1 MNKDGLINR
10 LSECGYTKKDA
21 GTIIDDVFDLITEI
35 LVSGD
40 SVMISGFGTFDVKE
54 HAGREIKAVN
64 TMESSWVPAY
74 KNPKFTPGKTL
85 KRAVREGFVRGG

>member
-21 GTIIDDVFDLITEI
+21 NTIIDDIFDLITDI
-35 LVSGD
+35 LASGE
-40 SVMISGFGTFDVKE
+40 SVMVSGFGTFEVVE
-54 HAGREIKAVN
+54 HAGREITAVN
-64 TMESSWVPAY
+64 TMEKSWVPPY